1 MSSSLKFKDIQDA
14 AKLIEG
20 HVVRTPTLDA
30 LVLSIECGANVCL
43 KLENLQTTG
52 AFKVRGAFVK
62 LSGLSKLEKKAGVVA
77 VSAGNH
83 AQGVAFHASAM
94 NIPATIFMP
103 EGTPFTKVG
112 RTEALG
118 ATVILAGSSL
128 AEAWDAAEKCVAE
141 QNLTFIHPFDDPDII
156 AGQGTVALEL
166 LSDRPDLDAIVVPV
180 GGGGLIA
187 GCALAAKALNPDI
200 QVYGVQSA
208 LYPAMAEVLA
218 GKTPTQDAGA
228 TIAEGIAVKRPG
240 VLTREIIKEHVTD
253 ILLVDEIAI
262 ESAIQRCLEEMRMV
276 VEGAGAAA
284 LAAISTYPDVFKGK
298 KIGVVISGGNIDS
311 RMLSS
316 VLMRG
321 LVRGGRLVSL
331 RIKLTD
337 TPGLLAKVSGLIGG
351 CGGNIVEVYHQRMFY
366 DVPIKQ
372 ADLDVVV
379 ETQDRKHVSQILTA
393 LEKAGFPARILGAR
407 SLDVGED

>member
-1 MSSSLKFKDIQDA
+1 MKPSFDDIVRA
-14 AKLIEG
+14 ADLLEG
-20 HVVRTPTLDA
+20 HVVRTPTLLAPPQFSDTA
-30 LVLSIECGANVCL
+30 DDVYL

-52 AFKVRGAFVK
+52 AFKVRGAFIK
-62 LSGLSKLEKKAGVVA
+62 LHGLSDTQKKAGVVA

-83 AQGVAFHASAM
+83 AQGVAYHASRM

-103 EGTPFTKVG
+103 EGTPFTKIG

-118 ATVILAGSSL
+118 ATVVLEGCSL
-128 AEAWDAAEKCVAE
+128 AQAWEAAERFVDDN
-141 QNLTFIHPFDDPDII
+141 QLTFIHPYDDPDII
-156 AGQGTVALEL
+156 AGQGTVALEFL
-166 LSDRPDLDAIVVPV
+166 QDRPDLDCLIVPI
-180 GGGGLIA
+180 GGGGLMA
-187 GCALAAKALNPDI
+187 GCAIAANALKPDI
-200 QVYGVQSA
+200 QIYGVQSS

-218 GKTPTQDAGA
+218 GKTPSNEAGA
-228 TIAEGIAVKRPG
+228 TIAEGIAVKQPG
-240 VLTREIIKEHVTD
+240 ELTRKIIGEHVTD

-262 ESAIQRCLEEMRMV
+262 EKAIQQCLEQSRLV
-276 VEGAGAAA
+276 VEGAGAAGLAA
-284 LAAISTYPDVFKGK
+284 LATYPELFAGK
-298 KIGVVISGGNIDS
+298 QVGVVICGGNIDS

-379 ETQDRKHVSQILTA
+379 ETRDRGHVNLILKS
-393 LEKAGFPARILGAR
+393 LEDAGFPSRILGAR
-407 SLDVGED
+407 SLDVGSEI

>member
-1 MSSSLKFKDIQDA
+1 MTPSFDDINVA
-14 AKLIEG
+14 ATLIKG
-20 HVVRTPTLDA
+20 HVVRTPSVYVPTYSA
-30 LVLSIECGANVCL
+30 ECGAEVVA

-62 LSGLSKLEKKAGVVA
+62 LTGLTSAQKKAGVVA

-83 AQGVAFHASAM
+83 AQGVAHHAAQM
-94 NIPATIFMP
+94 GIPATIFMP

-112 RTEALG
+112 RTEDLG
-118 ATVILAGSSL
+118 AKVVLKGASL
-128 AEAWDAAEKCVAE
+128 AEAWVAAENFVQIE
-141 QNLTFIHPFDDPDII
+141 NLTFIHPFDDADII
-156 AGQGTVALEL
+156 AGQGTVALEFMQ
-166 LSDRPDLDAIVVPV
+166 DHPDLDCLIVPI

-187 GCALAAKALNPDI
+187 GCAIAAKSINPEI
-200 QVYGVQSA
+200 EIFGVQSA
-208 LYPAMAEVLA
+208 LYPAMAEVLR
-218 GKTPTQDAGA
+218 GKTPTSDAGA
-228 TIAEGIAVKRPG
+228 TIAEGIAVKQPG
-240 VLTREIIKEHVTD
+240 HLTREIISQRVSD

-262 ESAIQRCLEEMRMV
+262 ETAIQRGLEEMRMV
-276 VEGAGAAA
+276 IEGAGAAG
-284 LAAISTYPDVFKGK
+284 LAALSVHKDRFKGK
-298 KIGVVISGGNIDS
+298 KVGIVICGGNIDS

-337 TPGLLAKVSGLIGG
+337 SPGLLAKVSGLIGG

-372 ADLDVVV
+372 ADLDVVI
-379 ETQDRKHVSQILTA
+379 ETLDREHVQEILDA
-393 LEKAGFPARILGAR
+393 LQKAGFPARILGAR
-407 SLDVGED
+407 SLDVGNS

>member
-1 MSSSLKFKDIQDA
+1 MTLSIKDIKA
-14 AKLIEG
+14 AAELING
-20 HVVRTPTLDA
+20 HVVRTPTLA
-30 LVLSIECGANVCL
+30 IPSLSRHLDMQVFA

-52 AFKVRGAFVK
+52 AFKVRGAMVK
-62 LSGLSKLEKKAGVVA
+62 LSRLTEAEKSAGVVA

-83 AQGVAFHASAM
+83 AQGVAYHASRLG
-94 NIPATIFMP
+94 IPATIFMP
-103 EGTPFTKVG
+103 EGTPFTKIG
-112 RTEALG
+112 RTEDLG
-118 ATVILAGSSL
+118 ATVVLEGRSL
-128 AEAWDAAEKCVAE
+128 TEAWAAAEQLVADR
-141 QNLTFIHPFDDPDII
+141 QLTFIHPFDDPDII

-166 LSDRPDLDAIVVPV
+166 LQDQPDLDCLIVPI

-187 GCALAAKALNPDI
+187 GCAIAAKAINPKI
-200 QVYGVQSA
+200 KLFGVQSA

-218 GKTPTQDAGA
+218 GKTPTTDAGA

-240 VLTREIIKEHVTD
+240 MMTRKIIAEHVTD

-262 ESAIQRCLEEMRMV
+262 ESAIQQCLEEMRMV
-276 VEGAGAAA
+276 VEGAGAAG
-284 LAAISTYPDVFKGK
+284 LAALSTHSEMFRGQKV
-298 KIGVVISGGNIDS
+298 GVVVSGGNIDS

-321 LVRGGRLVSL
+321 LVRGGRLVSF

-337 TPGLLAKVSGLIGG
+337 SPGILAKVSGLIGN

-379 ETQDRKHVSQILTA
+379 ETLDRDHVQEILTA
-393 LEKAGFPARILGAR
+393 LEKAGFPSRILGAR
-407 SLDVGED
+407 SLDVGQG

>member
-1 MSSSLKFKDIQDA
+1 MSITIENIEAA

-20 HVVRTPTLDA
+20 HVIRTPTLA
-30 LVLSIECGANVCL
+30 SPELSTECGAEIVL
-43 KLENLQTTG
+43 KMENLQTTG

-62 LSGLSKLEKKAGVVA
+62 LNGLSDAEKQAGVVA

-83 AQGVAFHASAM
+83 AQGVAYHAARM
-94 NIPATIFMP
+94 GIEATIFMP
-103 EGTPFTKVG
+103 EGTPFTKSA

-118 ATVILAGSSL
+118 AKVVLEGANLS
-128 AEAWDAAEKCVAE
+128 EAWSAAARLVE
-141 QNLTFIHPFDDPDII
+141 QQNQTFIHPFDDPDII

-166 LSDRPDLDAIVVPV
+166 LQDRPDLEVMIVPI

-187 GCALAAKALNPDI
+187 GCALAAKAINPDI
-200 QVYGVQSA
+200 EIYGVQSA
-208 LYPAMAEVLA
+208 LYPAMAQVLA
-218 GKTPTQDAGA
+218 GETPTTDAGA
-228 TIAEGIAVKRPG
+228 TIAEGIAVKQPG
-240 VLTREIIKEHVTD
+240 QLTRSIIKDLVTD

-262 ESAIQRCLEEMRMV
+262 ESAIHRSLEESRLV

-284 LAAISTYPDVFKGK
+284 LAAAVVHKQRFAGK
-298 KIGVVISGGNIDS
+298 KVGIVVSGGNIDS

-337 TPGLLAKVSGLIGG
+337 SPGLLAKVSGIIGG

-379 ETQDRKHVSQILTA
+379 ETQDRNHVNDILIT
-393 LEKAGFPARILGAR
+393 LEKAGFPSRILGAR
-407 SLDVGED
+407 SLDVGQD

>member
-1 MSSSLKFKDIQDA
+1 MTLTFEDINAAATLLK
-14 AKLIEG
+14 G
-20 HVVRTPTLDA
+20 HVVRTPSVFVPSYSTECDA
-30 LVLSIECGANVCL
+30 QVFA

-62 LSGLSKLEKKAGVVA
+62 LSSLTAAEKQAGVVA

-83 AQGVAFHASAM
+83 AQGVAYHAAQM

-112 RTEALG
+112 RTEELG
-118 ATVILAGSSL
+118 AKVILHGSSL
-128 AEAWDAAEKCVAE
+128 AEAWAAAEKMVKAE
-141 QNLTFIHPFDDPDII
+141 NLTFIHPFDDAAII

-166 LSDRPDLDAIVVPV
+166 MQDFPDLDCLIVPI

-187 GCALAAKALNPDI
+187 GCAIAAKSINPEI

-208 LYPAMAEVLA
+208 LYPAMVEVLG
-218 GKTPTQDAGA
+218 GKTPTTDARA

-240 VLTREIIKEHVTD
+240 ILTREIVSKNVTD

-262 ESAIQRCLEEMRMV
+262 ETAIQRGLEEMRMV
-276 VEGAGAAA
+276 IEGAGAAG
-284 LAAISTYPDVFKGK
+284 LAALSAYKELFKGK
-298 KIGVVISGGNIDS
+298 KVGVVICGGNIDS

-337 TPGLLAKVSGLIGG
+337 SPGLLAKVSGLIGG

-372 ADLDVVV
+372 ADLDVVI
-379 ETQDRKHVSQILTA
+379 ETLDRDHVQEILDA
-393 LEKAGFPARILGAR
+393 LEKAGFPSRILGAR
-407 SLDVGED
+407 SLDVGEP

>member
-1 MSSSLKFKDIQDA
+1 MIPTFKDIEA
-14 AKLIEG
+14 AAALLEG
-20 HVVRTPTLDA
+20 HIVRTPTLA
-30 LVLSIECGANVCL
+30 SPAFSAEHGADVHL

-52 AFKVRGAFVK
+52 AFKVRGAYVK
-62 LSGLSKLEKKAGVVA
+62 LNALTDHQKQAGVVA

-83 AQGVAFHASAM
+83 AQGVAFHASRM

-103 EGTPFTKVG
+103 EGTPFTKIG
-112 RTEALG
+112 RTEELG
-118 ATVILAGSSL
+118 ATVVLKGNSL
-128 AEAWDAAEKCVAE
+128 AEAWQAAEMFVADHD
-141 QNLTFIHPFDDPDII
+141 QTFIHPFDDPDII
-156 AGQGTVALEL
+156 AGQGTVALEIL
-166 LSDRPDLDAIVVPV
+166 QDQPDLDCLIVPI
-180 GGGGLIA
+180 GGGGLMA
-187 GCALAAKALNPDI
+187 GCAIAAKSMKPEI
-200 QVYGVQSA
+200 EIFGVQSA
-208 LYPAMAEVLA
+208 LYPAMAQVLA
-218 GKTPTQDAGA
+218 GETPSKEAGA
-228 TIAEGIAVKRPG
+228 TIAEGIAVKQPG
-240 VLTREIIKEHVTD
+240 LMTRDIIANLVTE

-262 ESAIQRCLEEMRMV
+262 ETAIQGCLEKSRMV
-276 VEGAGAAA
+276 VEGAGAAGLAA
-284 LAAISTYPDVFKGK
+284 LASYPELFAGK
-298 KIGVVISGGNIDS
+298 KVGIVICGGNIDS

-379 ETQDRKHVSQILTA
+379 ETMDREHVDQILAA
-393 LEKAGFPARILGAR
+393 LENAGFPSRILGAR
-407 SLDVGED
+407 SLDVGGEI

>member
-1 MSSSLKFKDIQDA
+1 MTLTFEDIVHA
-14 AKLIEG
+14 AELLEG
-20 HVVRTPTLDA
+20 QVVRTPVVSAPHQSTETACD
-30 LVLSIECGANVCL
+30 VYL

-52 AFKVRGAFVK
+52 AFKVRGAFIK
-62 LSGLSKLEKKAGVVA
+62 LNGLTETQKKSGVVA

-83 AQGVAFHASAM
+83 AQGVAYHASKM
-94 NIPATIFMP
+94 DIPATIFMP
-103 EGTPFTKVG
+103 EGTPFTKIG

-118 ATVILAGSSL
+118 ATVVLEGGSL
-128 AEAWDAAEKCVAE
+128 AEAWQAAERFVEA
-141 QNLTFIHPFDDPDII
+141 NSLTFIHPFDDPDII
-156 AGQGTVALEL
+156 AGQGTVALEFL
-166 LSDRPDLDAIVVPV
+166 QDCPDLDCLIVPI
-180 GGGGLIA
+180 GGGGLMA
-187 GCALAAKALNPDI
+187 GCAIAAKAINPDI
-200 QVYGVQSA
+200 QIYGVQSS

-218 GKTPTQDAGA
+218 GKTPSKEAGA
-228 TIAEGIAVKRPG
+228 TIAEGIAVKQPG
-240 VLTREIIKEHVTD
+240 ELTRKIIAKHVTD

-262 ESAIQRCLEEMRMV
+262 EAAIQRCLEQSRMV
-276 VEGAGAAA
+276 VEGAGAAGLAA
-284 LAAISTYPDVFKGK
+284 LATFPEIFAAK
-298 KIGVVISGGNIDS
+298 KVGVVICGGNIDS

-337 TPGLLAKVSGLIGG
+337 MPGLLAKVSGLIGG

-379 ETQDRKHVSQILTA
+379 ETRDREHVNQILSS
-393 LEKAGFPARILGAR
+393 LESAGFPSRILGAR
-407 SLDVGED
+407 SLDVGGDF

>member
-1 MSSSLKFKDIQDA
+1 MKPDFSDIEAA
-14 AKLIEG
+14 AKLLESEII
-20 HVVRTPTLDA
+20 RTP
-30 LVLSIECGANVCL
+30 SIPVPTYAAECNGDVIA

-62 LSGLSKLEKKAGVVA
+62 LSRLTDAEKQAGVVA

-83 AQGVAFHASAM
+83 AQGVAYHAARM

-112 RTEALG
+112 RTEDLG
-118 ATVILAGSSL
+118 ATVILKGASL
-128 AEAWDAAEKCVAE
+128 TETWGAAEAMVQE
-141 QNLTFIHPFDDPDII
+141 QNLTFVHPYDDLDII

-166 LSDRPDLDAIVVPV
+166 MQDHPDLDCLIVPI
-180 GGGGLIA
+180 GGGGLIS
-187 GCALAAKALNPDI
+187 GCAIAAKAINPDI
-200 QVYGVQSA
+200 EIYGVQSA
-208 LYPAMAEVLA
+208 LYPAMAEVLS
-218 GKTPTQDAGA
+218 GKTPSKDAGA
-228 TIAEGIAVKRPG
+228 TIAEGIAVKQPG
-240 VLTREIIKEHVTD
+240 TLTRKIIADHVKD

-262 ESAIQRCLEEMRMV
+262 ESAIQRGLEEMRMV
-276 VEGAGAAA
+276 IEGAGAAG
-284 LAAISTYPDVFKGK
+284 LAALSTYKALFQGRKV
-298 KIGVVISGGNIDS
+298 GVVVCGGNIDA

-316 VLMRG
+316 ILMRG
-321 LVRGGRLVSL
+321 LVRGGRMVSL

-337 TPGLLAKVSGLIGG
+337 APGSLAKVSGLIGG

-379 ETQDRKHVSQILTA
+379 ETVDRDHVQEILDA
-393 LEKAGFPARILGAR
+393 LENAGFPSRILGAR
-407 SLDVGED
+407 SLDVGTE

>member
-1 MSSSLKFKDIQDA
+1 MSITLETIEA
-14 AKLIEG
+14 AARLLQG

-30 LVLSIECGANVCL
+30 PELSRECNADICL
-43 KLENLQTTG
+43 KMENLQTTG

-62 LSGLSKLEKKAGVVA
+62 LHGLTDAEKQAGVVA

-83 AQGVAFHASAM
+83 AQGIAYHAARM
-94 NIPATIFMP
+94 GIAATIFMP
-103 EGTPFTKVG
+103 EGTPFTKSA
-112 RTEALG
+112 RTEAMG
-118 ATVILAGSSL
+118 ANVILEGANL
-128 AEAWDAAEKCVAE
+128 AEAWAAATKFVE
-141 QNLTFIHPFDDPDII
+141 QQGLTFIHPFDDPEII

-166 LSDRPDLDAIVVPV
+166 LQDRPDLEALVIPI

-187 GCALAAKALNPDI
+187 GCALAAKAINPNI
-200 QVYGVQSA
+200 EIYGVQSV
-208 LYPAMAEVLA
+208 LYPAMAQVLA
-218 GKTPTQDAGA
+218 GETPTTDTGA
-228 TIAEGIAVKRPG
+228 TIAEGIAVKQPG
-240 VLTREIIKEHVTD
+240 HLTRAIIKDHVTD

-262 ESAIQRCLEEMRMV
+262 ESAIHRSLEENRMV

-284 LAAISTYPDVFKGK
+284 LAAVLQHKETFTGK
-298 KIGVVISGGNIDS
+298 KVGVVISGGNIDS

-331 RIKLTD
+331 RIKLND
-337 TPGLLAKVSGLIGG
+337 SPGILAKVSGLIGG

-379 ETQDRKHVSQILTA
+379 ETQDRDHVDEILTT
-393 LEKAGFPARILGAR
+393 LENAGFPSRILGAR
-407 SLDVGED
+407 SLDVGQN